1 MFRYYE
7 WLFLPKILSSDSV
20 MKTSDYGFLLF
31 KTNYSESSLMLTF
44 YTQKSGV
51 SNFIFKG
58 AKKKSVPF
66 FVFGHYEIA
75 SYKRP
80 ESDLGMINSLAIA
93 TPYLSSASHP
103 AKMLISFF
111 VSDVL
116 RQTLKEEQAD
126 QVMFSFLLS
135 AAQELNET
143 NRLKEF
149 PLEFAT
155 KLTINL
161 GFAPQTVPNASAFNL
176 KTGRFSLDNGDGEY
190 MRNGPM
196 ANYLNILFSTLVA
209 PHSDIQKQALGDI
222 LLYMRIHLP
231 SFDNTRSLSIIREIL
246 YS

>member
-1 MFRYYE
+1 MFRYYD
-7 WLFLPKILSSDSV
+7 WLFLPKILSSDIV

-80 ESDLGMINSLAIA
+80 ESDLGMINSLTIA

-176 KTGRFSLDNGDGEY
+176 KTGRFSLDNEAGEY
-190 MRNGPM
+190 MRNGLV
-196 ANYLNILFSTLVA
+196 ANYLNILFSTLVV

>member
-1 MFRYYE
+1 
-7 WLFLPKILSSDSV
+7 

-44 YTQKSGV
+44 YTQKSGI
-51 SNFIFKG
+51 SNFIYKG

-149 PLEFAT
+149 PLEFAV

-161 GFAPQTVPNASAFNL
+161 GFAPQTIPNATAFNL

-196 ANYLNILFSTLVA
+196 ANFLNVLFSTFVA

-231 SFDNTRSLSIIREIL
+231 SFDNTRSLSIIREVL

>member
-1 MFRYYE
+1 
-7 WLFLPKILSSDSV
+7 

-44 YTQKSGV
+44 YTQKSGI
-51 SNFIFKG
+51 SNFIYKG

-80 ESDLGMINSLAIA
+80 ESDLGMINSLTIA

-176 KTGRFSLDNGDGEY
+176 KTGRFSLDNEAGEY
-190 MRNGPM
+190 MRNGLV
-196 ANYLNILFSTLVA
+196 ANYLNILFSTLVV

>member
-7 WLFLPKILSSDSV
+7 WLFLPKILSSHSV

-31 KTNYSESSLMLTF
+31 KTNYSESSLILTF

-51 SNFIFKG
+51 SNFIYKG

-111 VSDVL
+111 VSDIL

-126 QVMFSFLLS
+126 KAMFSFLLS

-149 PLEFAT
+149 PLEFAA

-161 GFAPQTVPNASAFNL
+161 GFAPQTIPNASAFNL

-196 ANYLNILFSTLVA
+196 ANYLNALFSTLVA
-209 PHSDIQKQALGDI
+209 PYSDIQKQALGDV
-222 LLYMRIHLP
+222 LFYMRIHLP
-231 SFDNTRSLSIIREIL
+231 SFDNSRSISIIRDVI
-246 YS
+246 YD

>member
-1 MFRYYE
+1 
-7 WLFLPKILSSDSV
+7 

-44 YTQKSGV
+44 YTQKSGI
-51 SNFIFKG
+51 SNFIYKG

-66 FVFGHYEIA
+66 FVFGLYEIS

-126 QVMFSFLLS
+126 KVMFSFLLS

-149 PLEFAT
+149 PLEFAA
-155 KLTINL
+155 KLTTNL

-176 KTGRFSLDNGDGEY
+176 KTGRFSLDNEAGEY
-190 MRNGPM
+190 MRNGLV

-209 PHSDIQKQALGDI
+209 PHSDIQKQALGDV

-231 SFDNTRSLSIIREIL
+231 SFDNARSLFIIREIL

>member
-1 MFRYYE
+1 
-7 WLFLPKILSSDSV
+7 
-20 MKTSDYGFLLF
+20 MKTTDKGLLLY
-31 KTNYSESSLMLTF
+31 KTNYSESSLILTF
-44 YTQKSGV
+44 YTQSSGL
-51 SNFIFKG
+51 SKYIYKG
-58 AKKKSVPF
+58 AKKKKTPF
-66 FVFGHYEIA
+66 LVFGHYEIV

-80 ESDLGMINSLAIA
+80 ETDLGMINSLAIA
-93 TPYLSSASHP
+93 TPFLSSASHP

-126 QVMFSFLLS
+126 KVMFSFLLS

-143 NRLKEF
+143 NQLKEF
-149 PLEFAT
+149 PLEFAA

-161 GFAPQTVPNASAFNL
+161 GFAPQTLPNATAFNL
-176 KTGRFSLDNGDGEY
+176 KTGRFSFDNGEGEY

-196 ANYLNILFSTLVA
+196 ASYLNILFSTLVA
-209 PHSDIQKQALGDI
+209 PHSDIQKQALGDV
-222 LLYMRIHLP
+222 LFYMRIHLP

>member
-1 MFRYYE
+1 
-7 WLFLPKILSSDSV
+7 

-44 YTQKSGV
+44 YTQKSGI
-51 SNFIFKG
+51 SNFIYKG

-66 FVFGHYEIA
+66 FVFGHYEIV

-80 ESDLGMINSLAIA
+80 ESDLGMINSLEIA
-93 TPYLSSASHP
+93 TPYLSSSSHP
-103 AKMLISFF
+103 AKMLICFF
-111 VSDVL
+111 VGDIL

-126 QVMFSFLLS
+126 KVMFSFLVS

-149 PLEFAT
+149 PLELAV
-155 KLTINL
+155 KLIINL
-161 GFAPQTVPNASAFNL
+161 GFAPQTIPNASAFNL
-176 KTGRFSLDNGDGEY
+176 KTGRFSLDNRADEY
-190 MRNGPM
+190 MRNGPV
-196 ANYLNILFSTLVA
+196 AIYLNSLFSTLIA
-209 PHSDIQKQALGDI
+209 PDSDVQKQALGDI

-231 SFDNTRSLSIIREIL
+231 SFDNTRSLSIIREVL

>member
-7 WLFLPKILSSDSV
+7 WLFLPKISSSDSV

-31 KTNYSESSLMLTF
+31 KTNYSESSLILTF

-51 SNFIFKG
+51 SNFIYKG

-93 TPYLSSASHP
+93 TPNLSSASHP

-111 VSDVL
+111 VSDIL

-126 QVMFSFLLS
+126 KAMFSFLLS

-149 PLEFAT
+149 PLEFAA

-161 GFAPQTVPNASAFNL
+161 GFAPQTVPKASTFNL

-196 ANYLNILFSTLVA
+196 ANYLNVLFSTFVA

-231 SFDNTRSLSIIREIL
+231 SFDNSRYISIIRDVI
-246 YS
+246 YD

>member
-1 MFRYYE
+1 
-7 WLFLPKILSSDSV
+7 
-20 MKTSDYGFLLF
+20 MKTSENGFLLF

-44 YTQKSGV
+44 YTQNAGI

-58 AKKKSVPF
+58 AKKKTVPF
-66 FVFGHYEIA
+66 FVFGHYEIV

-80 ESDLGMINSLAIA
+80 ESELGMINSLEIA

-111 VSDVL
+111 VSDIL

-126 QVMFSFLLS
+126 KVIFSFLLS

-149 PLEFAT
+149 PLEFAA

-161 GFAPQTVPNASAFNL
+161 GFAPQTILNATAFNL
-176 KTGRFSLDNGDGEY
+176 KTGRFSHDNGDGEY

-196 ANYLNILFSTLVA
+196 ASYLNILFSTLVA
-209 PHSDIQKQALGDI
+209 PHSDIQKQALADV

-231 SFDNTRSLSIIREIL
+231 SFDNTRALSIIREIL

>member
-1 MFRYYE
+1 MLRHYE

-44 YTQKSGV
+44 YTQKSGI
-51 SNFIFKG
+51 SNFIYKG

-80 ESDLGMINSLAIA
+80 ESDLGMINSLTIA

-126 QVMFSFLLS
+126 KVMFSFLLS

-176 KTGRFSLDNGDGEY
+176 KTGRFSLDNEAGEY
-190 MRNGPM
+190 MRNGLV
-196 ANYLNILFSTLVA
+196 ANYLNTLFSTLVA

>member
-1 MFRYYE
+1 
-7 WLFLPKILSSDSV
+7 
-20 MKTSDYGFLLF
+20 MKNTDNGLLLF
-31 KTNYSESSLMLTF
+31 KTNYSESSLILTF
-44 YTQKSGV
+44 YTQSSGL
-51 SNFIFKG
+51 SKYIYKG
-58 AKKKSVPF
+58 GKKKKTPF
-66 FVFGHYEIA
+66 LVFGHYEIV

-93 TPYLSSASHP
+93 TPFLSSASHP

-149 PLEFAT
+149 PLEFAA

-161 GFAPQTVPNASAFNL
+161 GFAPQTIPNATAFNL
-176 KTGRFSLDNGDGEY
+176 KTGRFSLDNGDDEY
-190 MRNGPM
+190 MRNGPL
-196 ANYLNILFSTLVA
+196 AIYLNILFSTLVA
-209 PHSDIQKQALGDI
+209 PHSDIQKQALGDV
-222 LLYMRIHLP
+222 LFYMRIHLP

>member
-1 MFRYYE
+1 
-7 WLFLPKILSSDSV
+7 
-20 MKTSDYGFLLF
+20 MKTSDFGFLLF
-31 KTNYSESSLMLTF
+31 KTNYSESSLILTF

-51 SNFIFKG
+51 SNFIYKG

-126 QVMFSFLLS
+126 KVMFSFLLS

-143 NRLKEF
+143 NQLKEF
-149 PLEFAT
+149 PLEFAA

-161 GFAPQTVPNASAFNL
+161 GFAPQTLPNATAFNL
-176 KTGRFSLDNGDGEY
+176 KTGRFSFDNG
-190 MRNGPM
+190 
-196 ANYLNILFSTLVA
+196 
-209 PHSDIQKQALGDI
+209 
-222 LLYMRIHLP
+222 
-231 SFDNTRSLSIIREIL
+231 
-246 YS
+246 

>member
-1 MFRYYE
+1 MFRCDE
-7 WLFLPKILSSDSV
+7 WLFLPKILSSKSV

-44 YTQKSGV
+44 YTQKSGI
-51 SNFIFKG
+51 SNFIYKG

-80 ESDLGMINSLAIA
+80 ESDLGMINSLTIA

-126 QVMFSFLLS
+126 KVMFSFLLS

-176 KTGRFSLDNGDGEY
+176 KTGRFSLDNEAGEY
-190 MRNGPM
+190 MRNGLV
-196 ANYLNILFSTLVA
+196 ANYLNTLFSTLVA